1 MSKKTGLSFD
11 DLDLVSAS
19 ENAYEFEYLRADG
32 GDTGVFITVLG
43 SQSPKV
49 QDWVRKTLNR
59 RKSQDQLA
67 AKRGKE
73 IERTIEDD
81 EQFGIDAAAIRVVG
95 WRGITNFEYSPENAT
110 KLMERNSEIR
120 EQVFEASNNLGNFTK
135 A

>member
-1 MSKKTGLSFD
+1 MTKATGLSFE
-11 DLDLVSAS
+11 DLDLVIAS
-19 ENAYEFEYLRADG
+19 ENAYEFEYLRSDG

-43 SQSPKV
+43 SQAPKV

-73 IERTIEDD
+73 VERTIEDD

-95 WRGITNFEYSPENAT
+95 WRGITEPYSAENAT
-110 KLMERNSEIR
+110 RLMERNSEIR

>member
-1 MSKKTGLSFD
+1 
-11 DLDLVSAS
+11 
-19 ENAYEFEYLRADG
+19 
-32 GDTGVFITVLG
+32 VLG
-43 SQSPKV
+43 SQSQKV

-73 IERTIEDD
+73 IDRTIEDD
-81 EQFGIDAAAIRVVG
+81 EQFGIDAAAIRVVA

>member
-1 MSKKTGLSFD
+1 MTKATGLSFE

-19 ENAYEFEYLRADG
+19 ENAYEFEYLRSDG

-43 SQSPKV
+43 SQAPKV

-73 IERTIEDD
+73 VERTIEDD

-95 WRGITNFEYSPENAT
+95 WRGITEPYSAENAT
-110 KLMERNSEIR
+110 RLMERNSEIR
-120 EQVFEASNNLGNFTK
+120 EQVFEASNNLGNFIK

>member
-1 MSKKTGLSFD
+1 MTKATGLSFE

-19 ENAYEFEYLRADG
+19 ENAYEFEYLRSDG

-43 SQSPKV
+43 SQAPKV

-67 AKRGKE
+67 SKRGKE
-73 IERTIEDD
+73 VERTIEDD

-95 WRGITNFEYSPENAT
+95 WRGIT
-110 KLMERNSEIR
+110 
-120 EQVFEASNNLGNFTK
+120 
-135 A
+135 

>member
-1 MSKKTGLSFD
+1 MSKENKGLSLA

-19 ENAYEFEYLRADG
+19 ENAYEFEYLRPDG
-32 GDTGVFITVLG
+32 SDTGVFVTVLG
-43 SQSPKV
+43 AQAPKV

-95 WRGITNFEYSPENAT
+95 WRGITEPYSHENALI
-110 KLMERNSEIR
+110 LMERNNELR

>member
-32 GDTGVFITVLG
+32 ADTGIFITVLG
-43 SQSPKV
+43 KDAPKV
-49 QDWVRKTLNR
+49 QDWVRKALNKR
-59 RKSQDQLA
+59 STQDKMA